1 MKKAKWLIFLCVLF
15 CVVCLSACTLNENS
29 IGLSVTV
36 DGEMKAYATVRI
48 DDANIEE
55 YDKGACLEKVTIYYA
70 YTDSQ
75 KAALKNNVN
84 YGFDRSVILSDDLG
98 DGKFTFDISE
108 KENHQLRTS
117 FNNYWEKTF
126 EFTLPQ
132 AAKGLAVDYLVQ
144 LEGKDH
150 YIINSTEHFEQLKCT
165 SKVFTFTAAP
175 PMYTVTIPATV
186 SLGETANVSIDQGE
200 NLGSDKYV
208 CVKILGDSDGKFT
221 LAKADDKLAYT
232 ISAKYPNDNTSY
244 ALNSGALVAYGTSE
258 NADTD
263 KSAALT
269 FNKPSDEAV
278 KATKY
283 AGTYSGTVTFGVSI
297 EDDPCITLD
306 KRSVFLY
313 INETVQLKAKVGSLR
328 TDGSVTW
335 SSSDESVATV
345 SSDGI
350 VTGKGKNQSAVI
362 TARAS
367 NGRTAECKIAVGSK
381 EIIDISKLTG
391 AYQAQNGDKLTGK
404 GNADTHITVADGA
417 VVTIKNCDITAIK
430 NNLSHKWAGITLE
443 GDGTILIEGTNIVKG
458 GYNYP
463 GIFVPE
469 DKTLTIDG
477 SGSLEARTN
486 TSVAGIGGGNR
497 ISCGN
502 ITINGGTV
510 TTASSGNGAAAIGSG
525 KSSSCGNIT
534 ISGGIVTA
542 TGGPEGAGIGNGMNS
557 FCGNITIS
565 GGTVTAYGGNRGAGI
580 GSGYDNSSCGDI
592 TIKNTVTQ
600 VEATKGQDA
609 LYSVGAGKNGSC
621 GTVTIE
627 NGANVIQK

>member
-108 KENHQLRTS
+108 KENHQFRTS
-117 FNNYWEKTF
+117 FNNYWEKNF

-150 YIINSTEHFEQLKCT
+150 YIINSTEHVEQLKCT
-165 SKVFTFTAAP
+165 SKVFIFTAAP

-350 VTGKGKNQSAVI
+350 VTGKGKNQSAQ
-362 TARAS
+362 R
-367 NGRTAECKIAVGSK
+367 
-381 EIIDISKLTG
+381 KL
-391 AYQAQNGDKLTGK
+391 
-404 GNADTHITVADGA
+404 
-417 VVTIKNCDITAIK
+417 
-430 NNLSHKWAGITLE
+430 
-443 GDGTILIEGTNIVKG
+443 
-458 GYNYP
+458 
-463 GIFVPE
+463 
-469 DKTLTIDG
+469 
-477 SGSLEARTN
+477 
-486 TSVAGIGGGNR
+486 
-497 ISCGN
+497 
-502 ITINGGTV
+502 
-510 TTASSGNGAAAIGSG
+510 
-525 KSSSCGNIT
+525 
-534 ISGGIVTA
+534 
-542 TGGPEGAGIGNGMNS
+542 
-557 FCGNITIS
+557 
-565 GGTVTAYGGNRGAGI
+565 
-580 GSGYDNSSCGDI
+580 
-592 TIKNTVTQ
+592 
-600 VEATKGQDA
+600 
-609 LYSVGAGKNGSC
+609 
-621 GTVTIE
+621 
-627 NGANVIQK
+627 